1 MEIFLQWLDDLDDL
15 IFAGILVWRRTC
27 RICLGIGWLAAMSLF
42 VDSMIMVLR
51 TEWFISLS
59 IIAISSVIVWSV
71 AAVSLLRPSLR
82 RI

>member
-1 MEIFLQWLDDLDDL
+1 MQWLDDLDDL
-15 IFAGILVWRRTC
+15 IFAGILVWRRAS

-59 IIAISSVIVWSV
+59 IVAISSVIVWSV

-82 RI
+82 RVWNA